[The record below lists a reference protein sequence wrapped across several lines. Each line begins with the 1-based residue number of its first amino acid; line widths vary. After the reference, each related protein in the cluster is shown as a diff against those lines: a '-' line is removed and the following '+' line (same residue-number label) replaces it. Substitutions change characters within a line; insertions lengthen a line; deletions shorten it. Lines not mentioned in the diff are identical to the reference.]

1 MLLIIGLFFWPT
13 NLPLKNV
20 GITFSTNS
28 TFKFTWGR

>member
-20 GITFSTNS
+20 GMTFSANK
-28 TFKFTWGR
+28 TFKFTYD